1 VTAAFDGLPEQP
13 EARRLLEAAL
23 ADPGHAYL
31 LAGPPGSAKRRYA
44 EHFAAA
50 LLHSRLERITGGTHP
65 DLFRLEPEGTGILI
79 DQARALRRD
88 LHMRPFE
95 AERRVYL
102 VLDAHLLRDES
113 ANALLK
119 SLEEPPAYGVFV
131 LVSDSAERLLPT
143 IISRVQ
149 RVGFRRFTTAEL
161 ASVTG
166 DPVAARAAIGDLG
179 RAEQLA
185 GDEDA
190 AARRRSYL
198 QLARGAL
205 TDPGFDPTAAAA
217 EVTAAAGR
225 AGKAAGQALTASQ
238 QALLATIDDPKERR
252 AIEKRTEERAKRA
265 ARRAELDELREAL
278 DTVAWWYRD
287 VLAARLGAE
296 GVVVHSDMAGEASED
311 ARNGAPG
318 ELAQALAIVAEARQ
332 SFDFNVSPALAVEA
346 LFHRLRR
353 VPVAQP

>member
-1 VTAAFDGLPEQP
+1 VSEVFDGLPNQP

-31 LAGPPGSAKRRYA
+31 LAGPPGSAKRLYA
-44 EHFAAA
+44 ERFAAA
-50 LLHSRLERITGGTHP
+50 LLRSRLERISGGTHP

-95 AERRVYL
+95 ADRRVYL

-119 SLEEPPAYGVFV
+119 SLEEPPDYGVFL

-143 IISRVQ
+143 ITSRVQ
-149 RVGFRRFTTAEL
+149 RVAFRRFTTAEL
-161 ASVTG
+161 EEATG
-166 DPVAARAAIGDLG
+166 DAVAARAALGDLG
-179 RAEQLA
+179 RAERLA
-185 GDEDA
+185 GDKDA
-190 AARRRSYL
+190 AKRRRAYL
-198 QLARGAL
+198 QLARAAL
-205 TDPGFDPTAAAA
+205 IDPEFDPASAAA
-217 EVTAAAGR
+217 EVTSAAGR
-225 AGKAAGQALTASQ
+225 AGKAAGQALTKSLE
-238 QALLATIDDPKERR
+238 ALLVTIDDPKERR
-252 AIEKRTEERAKRA
+252 ALEKRSEERAKRA

-287 VLAARLGAE
+287 VLAARLGAK
-296 GVVVHSDMAGEASED
+296 GIVVHSEMAGEAEED

-318 ELAQALAIVAEARQ
+318 QLAQALAIVAEARQ

-353 VPVAQP
+353 VPVAQS